1 MEATSEISG
10 LRRRFDATVAL
21 DGMRFA
27 VAPGDVTG
35 FAGLNGA
42 GKSTTMRVIL
52 GLDVADTCSALIC
65 GRPYARPGHPLSH
78 VGSLVDASALQ
89 PGRSGRNHLL
99 WLAHSQRLNAR
110 RVDGTP
116 LPTVPS

>member
-1 MEATSEISG
+1 MEAISEISG

-21 DGMRFA
+21 GGMSFT

-35 FAGLNGA
+35 FAGPNGA
-42 GKSTTMRVIL
+42 GKATTMRVIL
-52 GLDVADTCSALIC
+52 
-65 GRPYARPGHPLSH
+65 
-78 VGSLVDASALQ
+78 
-89 PGRSGRNHLL
+89 GRNHLL

-110 RVDGTP
+110 RADGPP